1 MQKRACHLDGAPREA
16 SVAVLGAFAGS
27 ALAADVQL
35 YGLVDL
41 GLNWTQVDN
50 GKTTTDSFGMGSGQ
64 NSGSR
69 FGLKGTEDLGNGY
82 KVGFNLENSF
92 KADDG
97 AFDKGSRLFH
107 RESILFVQTP
117 YGELSAGRT
126 GGLDSGV
133 GRYGQ
138 MGSGATAMS
147 TGWDNIAK
155 TSKVFLG
162 LGDRMDNTLTY
173 QSPKFAG
180 VTVLQGDLASGNG
193 RYGLFGGKVSPFST
207 GWSQIAGHKY
217 VMGAGF
223 GRMDN
228 SVTYKTPTF
237 AGFNVLAQY
246 SFKKDST
253 EDGREGSSDVN
264 RQYALGASFTAGD
277 LYLTGIVTQTNVESL
292 GKQDV
297 EDPLTVSLGGNY
309 NFGVAKLYVAGQY
322 FKDSD
327 LAVTQIDRYTDKNK
341 NGQTGAKFNG
351 FGLTVGADVPA
362 FGGTAKAL
370 VGYMDADDQ
379 AATDAHDMQ
388 RYAFSVGY
396 EYPLSKR
403 TFVYGGAGYYV
414 DSYDKVAAGRDDK
427 ASVAAVNAGLVHK
440 F

>member
-1 MQKRACHLDGAPREA
+1 MFKKTLAA
-16 SVAVLGAFAGS
+16 VAVLGAFAGS
-27 ALAADVQL
+27 AFAANVTMYGIVDTGLGYTSIDKGYGEDVNTF
-35 YGLVDL
+35 D
-41 GLNWTQVDN
+41 
-50 GKTTTDSFGMGSGQ
+50 MRAGQ
-64 NSGSR
+64 NSANR
-69 FGLKGTEDLGNGY
+69 FGVKGEEDLGNGV
-82 KVGFNLENSF
+82 KVGFSLENGFSS
-92 KADDG
+92 DDG
-97 AFDKGSRLFH
+97 KLSTANRLFD
-107 RESILFVQTP
+107 REALLYVAGDF
-117 YGELSAGRT
+117 GELGMGR
-126 GGLDSGV
+126 
-133 GRYGQ
+133 
-138 MGSGATAMS
+138 
-147 TGWDNIAK
+147 
-155 TSKVFLG
+155 
-162 LGDRMDNTLTY
+162 
-173 QSPKFAG
+173 
-180 VTVLQGDLASGNG
+180 QGDLASGNG

-207 GWSQIAGHKY
+207 GWSDIAGHKY

-253 EDGREGSSDVN
+253 EEGREGSSDVN

-327 LAVTQIDRYTDKNK
+327 LAVKQIDRYDAKTNPTGD
-341 NGQTGAKFNG
+341 QDGAKFNG
-351 FGLTVGADVPA
+351 FGLSVGADVPA
-362 FGGTAKAL
+362 FGGTAKVL
-370 VGYMDADDQ
+370 VGYMNAEDQ
-379 AATDAHDMQ
+379 AEQEAQDLQ
-388 RYAFSVGY
+388 RYTFSVGY

-414 DSYDKVAAGRDDK
+414 DSYDKVYSEGYDDK
-427 ASVAAVNAGLVHK
+427 ASVAAASVGLVHK

>member
-1 MQKRACHLDGAPREA
+1 MFKKTLAA
-16 SVAVLGAFAGS
+16 VAVLGAFAGS
-27 ALAADVQL
+27 AFAANVTMYGIIDTGLGYTSTDKGYGEDVNKF
-35 YGLVDL
+35 D
-41 GLNWTQVDN
+41 
-50 GKTTTDSFGMGSGQ
+50 MRSGQ
-64 NSGSR
+64 NSASR
-69 FGLKGTEDLGNGY
+69 FGVKGEEDLGNGL
-82 KVGFNLENSF
+82 KVGFSLENGFNS
-92 KADDG
+92 DDG
-97 AFDKGSRLFH
+97 QLATEGRLFD
-107 RESILFVQTP
+107 REALLYVGGDF
-117 YGELSAGRT
+117 GELGMGR
-126 GGLDSGV
+126 
-133 GRYGQ
+133 
-138 MGSGATAMS
+138 
-147 TGWDNIAK
+147 
-155 TSKVFLG
+155 
-162 LGDRMDNTLTY
+162 
-173 QSPKFAG
+173 
-180 VTVLQGDLASGNG
+180 QGELASGNG

-207 GWSQIAGHKY
+207 GWSDIAGHKY

-228 SVTYKTPTF
+228 TITYKTPTF
-237 AGFNVLAQY
+237 AGFNLLAQY
-246 SFKKDST
+246 SFDKNVKKDDDKVDT
-253 EDGREGSSDVN
+253 GVQHGREGSAETD
-264 RQYALGASFTAGD
+264 RQYALGVTFAAGD
-277 LYLTGIVTQTNVESL
+277 LYLAGIVTQTNKQSVKFDGQSL
-292 GKQDV
+292 GKQD
-297 EDPLTVSLGGNY
+297 DPLTVSLGGNY

-327 LAVTQIDRYTDKNK
+327 LAVQQIDRYNEDTN
-341 NGQTGAKFNG
+341 QFNG

>member
-1 MQKRACHLDGAPREA
+1 MFKKTLAA
-16 SVAVLGAFAGS
+16 VAVLGAFAGS
-27 ALAADVQL
+27 AFAANVTMYGIIDTGLGYTSTDKGYGEDVNKF
-35 YGLVDL
+35 D
-41 GLNWTQVDN
+41 
-50 GKTTTDSFGMGSGQ
+50 MRSGQ
-64 NSGSR
+64 NSSNR
-69 FGLKGTEDLGNGY
+69 FGVKGEEDLGNGV
-82 KVGFNLENSF
+82 KVGFSLENGFSS
-92 KADDG
+92 DDG
-97 AFDKGSRLFH
+97 KLSTANRLFD
-107 RESILFVQTP
+107 REALLYVAGDF
-117 YGELSAGRT
+117 GELG
-126 GGLDSGV
+126 
-133 GRYGQ
+133 
-138 MGSGATAMS
+138 MGC
-147 TGWDNIAK
+147 
-155 TSKVFLG
+155 
-162 LGDRMDNTLTY
+162 
-173 QSPKFAG
+173 
-180 VTVLQGDLASGNG
+180 QGDLASGNG

-207 GWSQIAGHKY
+207 GWSDIAGHKY

-277 LYLTGIVTQTNVESL
+277 LYLTGIVTQTNLQSL

-327 LAVTQIDRYTDKNK
+327 LAVQQIDRYIKDTNT
-341 NGQTGAKFNG
+341 NGQTGKQFNG